1 MREKVAGHSRSR
13 RFAQRP
19 RASGVV
25 GRGIRH
31 AAAHFLHVNVSAPRV
46 NDPVQ
51 HLTEA

>member
-19 RASGVV
+19 RAYGVV

-31 AAAHFLHVNVSAPRV
+31 AAAHFLGDNVPPPRV
-46 NDPVQ
+46 NDPVPR
-51 HLTEA
+51 LTEA